1 MCPAEA
7 QRLFGGSP
15 RDQSVGEAG
24 GEAVA
29 AADAIE
35 HVELTRG
42 TDESLAVEPQDGL
55 PVMTV
60 GRMDLPQRRPNQLD
74 TGILI
79 DHAFD
84 HAEEGVGVE
93 LGDLSPLP
101 PPRSGEGVGG
111 GGRAWDAE

>member
-15 RDQSVGEAG
+15 RDQSVAEAG

-42 TDESLAVEPQDGL
+42 TDEPLAVEPQDGL

-60 GRMDLPQRRPNQLD
+60 GRVDLPQRRPNQLD
-74 TGILI
+74 TGILF
-79 DHAFD
+79 DHAVD
-84 HAEEGVGVE
+84 HAEECVGVE
-93 LGDLSPLP
+93 LGACSP
-101 PPRSGEGVGG
+101 PPPGALGHSPRRGG
-111 GGRAWDAE
+111 